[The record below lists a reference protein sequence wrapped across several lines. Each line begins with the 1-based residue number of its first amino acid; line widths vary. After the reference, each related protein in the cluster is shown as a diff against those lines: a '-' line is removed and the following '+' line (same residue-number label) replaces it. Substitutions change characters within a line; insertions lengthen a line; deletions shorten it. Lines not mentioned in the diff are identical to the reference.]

1 MFTEFNQS
9 YFVIRNTNDAFFFFF
24 FFFYKGTC
32 FFTPIIGGWLG
43 DITAGRYN
51 TIYGS
56 LLAYIVGTVTLT
68 VITYKK
74 PSRHHVLIQGLYG
87 KLLLVV
93 SLVVIAFAVGGVKAN
108 LSLMGADQVKRK
120 GQRMVQRFFVWF
132 YWFIQVGSLLAF
144 TVVVY
149 VQQNV
154 NYFYGY
160 LITVVS
166 ITCGTMVVVIG
177 RNRYLVYPPRKS
189 ALMDARHIL
198 AVGIK
203 NKLFCKRN
211 PHWTHWLDGAKDTM
225 GGTFSEEMVEVV
237 KSIVHLCPI
246 LLTFIFYWTIYGQ
259 VRENGHES
267 RIRLVLLNW
276 NPS

>member
-1 MFTEFNQS
+1 MTLS
-9 YFVIRNTNDAFFFFF
+9 FFSFF

-74 PSRHHVLIQGLYG
+74 PSGHHVFEGLYG
-87 KLLLVV
+87 TLLLVV

-154 NYFYGY
+154 IYFFGY

-276 NPS
+276 NPT